1 MKSNKL
7 FALAM
12 LAFVFVL
19 AACGNAQS
27 GSGDNTQLTIAQNG
41 EPASLDPHAVN
52 NALSAVV
59 INQIMERLVRQDEDG
74 NFHPWL
80 AESWEPIDDLTY
92 QFNLRQDVYFHNG
105 EPMRASDV
113 VFSLRRAANSPTS
126 APILG
131 MLNPDAIVEVDEF
144 TVHVAT
150 FEPFVPLIAH
160 LAHTSGNILSQVAVE
175 QLGDDFGQAPIGTN
189 AFKFESWQR
198 GDAIELV
205 RFEDYY
211 GEATPLERITIR
223 NIPEAANR
231 LIELETGQVDIAL
244 DIAPND
250 IPAVER
256 DSNLTLIRQPN
267 LRSHYIGFNVQA
279 EPFDDVRIRQAINHA
294 IDVDLI
300 ISSILDGVGVR
311 INGPLGDGW
320 GTHPNLPE
328 YTFDLDRA
336 RELLAEAGYANGF
349 TTSILT
355 NQDNN
360 DRAIAEV
367 VQSKLSEIGITA
379 TISSVENASFLELV
393 AGGYD
398 GLFVTGWTNVTRDPD
413 YGLTPLFHTANMGT
427 GGNRAFYSNPVVDA
441 LLDAARSERNEEARR
456 QLYYEVQEIIVEDAP
471 WVFLK
476 NGEIVIGT
484 RNNVRGFRAN
494 PSGHHRFSAVY
505 FE

>member
-1 MKSNKL
+1 MKLRNL
-7 FALAM
+7 LVAGFAL
-12 LAFVFVL
+12 VVL
-19 AACGNAQS
+19 AACGNAES
-27 GSGDNTQLTIAQNG
+27 RGGGKDHLVIAQNG

-80 AESWEPIDDLTY
+80 AESWEPIDDVTY

-105 EPMRASDV
+105 EPLRASDV

-131 MLNPDAIVEVDEF
+131 MLNPDAIIEVDDF

-150 FEPFVPLIAH
+150 FEPFMPLIAH

-175 QLGDDFGQAPIGTN
+175 TLGDEFGNAPIGTN
-189 AFKFESWQR
+189 AFMFESWSR

-211 GEATPLERITIR
+211 GEATPVNRITIR
-223 NIPEAANR
+223 NVPEAANR

-244 DIAPND
+244 DIAPSD
-250 IPAVER
+250 ITSVAQNS
-256 DSNLTLIRQPN
+256 DLNLLREPN
-267 LRSHYIGFNVQA
+267 LRSHYIGFNVQV
-279 EPFDDVRIRQAINHA
+279 EPFNDVRVRQAINHA

-300 ISSILDGVGVR
+300 ISSILEGVGIR

-328 YTFDLDRA
+328 YEFNVEVALS
-336 RELLAEAGYANGF
+336 LLAEAGFPDGF

-360 DRAIAEV
+360 DRAIAEA
-367 VQSKLSEIGITA
+367 VQSKLSDIGITA
-379 TISSVENASFLELV
+379 TISNVENASFLELV
-393 AGGYD
+393 ASGYN
-398 GLFVTGWTNVTRDPD
+398 GIFVTGWTNVTRDPD
-413 YGLTPLFHTANMGT
+413 YGLTPLFHTINQGT
-427 GGNRAFYSNPVVDA
+427 GGNRTFYSNPEVDA
-441 LLDAARSERNEEARR
+441 LLDAARSERDLDARR
-456 QLYYEVQEIIVEDAP
+456 QLYYDVQEIIVADAP

-476 NGEIVIGT
+476 NGEIVIAT

-505 FE
+505 FEE